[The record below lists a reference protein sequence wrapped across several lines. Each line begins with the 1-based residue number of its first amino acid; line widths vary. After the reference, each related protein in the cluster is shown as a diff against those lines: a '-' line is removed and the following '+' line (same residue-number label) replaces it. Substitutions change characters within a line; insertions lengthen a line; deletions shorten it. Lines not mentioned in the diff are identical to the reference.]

1 LVNQTV
7 TVGQAFEYLLDSPFS
22 DLDSDTLIL
31 SAKQSNGVNLPT
43 WLAFD
48 GSKFTYAPTVGTP
61 GPSNDLIV
69 KVIASDGKGSNAES
83 TFNIT
88 VNKAPQLVYPL
99 DDIFVTEN
107 TSGSFVIPA
116 TSFVD
121 PDGTALTYTAKLQD
135 GTELP
140 SELEFNPV
148 NRTFTYSEYLNLTA
162 ALNIKVTASDGSG
175 TSSSTFKLEKQ

>member
-1 LVNQTV
+1 
-7 TVGQAFEYLLDSPFS
+7 
-22 DLDSDTLIL
+22 
-31 SAKQSNGVNLPT
+31 
-43 WLAFD
+43 
-48 GSKFTYAPTVGTP
+48 
-61 GPSNDLIV
+61 
-69 KVIASDGKGSNAES
+69 
-83 TFNIT
+83 
-88 VNKAPQLVYPL
+88 L

-135 GTELP
+135 GSELP
-140 SELEFNPV
+140 SGLEFNPD
-148 NRTFTYSEYLNLTA
+148 NRTFTYSEYLTLTT